1 MLAELHQ
8 FIIVFTAYVIAAGS
22 PGPSNM
28 RIMAVA
34 MN

>member
-1 MLAELHQ
+1 MLADQ

-28 RIMAVA
+28 
-34 MN
+34 